1 MREFVLANTRAR
13 RPPLV
18 PEITLRLA
26 DEPFELWER
35 TGDAL
40 PYWAFAW
47 AGGQALA
54 RYVLDHPD
62 LVTGRRVLDVAA
74 GSGLV
79 AIAAALA
86 GALSVTATD
95 TDPLAVQA
103 IGLNAQANC
112 VDVTAQCAD
121 VLARSVCDA
130 DVVLAGDVCYDR
142 AMAQRI
148 LPFLAG
154 VADRGIPVLIGDPG
168 RAHFPHTGFTA
179 LASYPVPVTGAIE
192 AHDTT
197 PTTVWRHDRWWGKP
211 NLKIRA
217 ATLAPPDPLPDHE
230 HVRSIPPEE
239 PAMPLRT
246 PATGSIGW

>member
-1 MREFVLANTRAR
+1 MRDFVLANTEAH

-35 TGDAL
+35 TGEAL

-62 LVTGRRVLDVAA
+62 LVTGRRVLDLAS

-86 GALSVTATD
+86 GAASVTAAD
-95 TDPLAVQA
+95 TDPLAVA
-103 IGLNAQANC
+103 AVTVNARANGVC
-112 VDVTAQCAD
+112 VTPRCAD
-121 VLARSVCDA
+121 LLDTSAGDA

-142 AMAQRI
+142 AMADRI
-148 LPFLAG
+148 LPFLAR
-154 VADRGIPVLIGDPG
+154 VAGRGIPVLVGDPG
-168 RAHFPHTGFTA
+168 RAHFPRTGFTA
-179 LASYPVPVTGAIE
+179 LASYPVPVTGILE

-197 PTTVWRHDRWWGKP
+197 LATVWLHDRG
-211 NLKIRA
+211 
-217 ATLAPPDPLPDHE
+217 
-230 HVRSIPPEE
+230 
-239 PAMPLRT
+239 
-246 PATGSIGW
+246 